1 MFLPLNALL
10 RLLLGVIEFFLIT
23 RFLLKLLGA
32 NPAAPFVRWIYETS
46 GSMLEP
52 FSNAFPPARGEGFVF
67 DFNALFG
74 LFMYIFGAYLITEL
88 IALLDHFARRWKTD
102 SGR

>member
-1 MFLPLNALL
+1 MFLPINAVLK
-10 RLLLGVIEFFLIT
+10 LLLGVIEFFLIT

-46 GSMLEP
+46 GSILEP
-52 FSNAFPPARGEGFVF
+52 FSNAFPPSRVEGLIF

-74 LFMYIFGAYLITEL
+74 LFMYIFGAYLITEF
-88 IALLDHFARRWKTD
+88 ISFLDHFTRNWKTE
-102 SGR
+102 SRR

>member
-1 MFLPLNALL
+1 MFLPLTALI

-52 FSNAFPPARGEGFVF
+52 FSNAFSSARVEGFVF

-74 LFMYIFGAYLITEL
+74 LFMYVFGAYLITE
-88 IALLDHFARRWKTD
+88 IISLLDHFTRRWKTD
-102 SGR
+102 VSR

>member
-1 MFLPLNALL
+1 MFPPLSALL
-10 RLLLGVIEFFLIT
+10 RLLLGVIEFFLVA

-52 FSNAFPPARGEGFVF
+52 FSNAFPVARVEGFIF

-74 LFMYIFGAYLITEL
+74 LFAYVFGAYLITEL
-88 IALLDHFARRWKTD
+88 TSFLDHFTRRWKTD
-102 SGR
+102 VPK